1 MSKIPTPSKGIGFG
15 RIAGKGI
22 TKIKKPQPAPTPT
35 EPVEPTEEEKEAESE
50 SRANLRTAVS
60 SKADTEV
67 KLVTAY
73 TRDLSELEDEDGN
86 VLPGKTK
93 QYQKISTQRVQG
105 QREVAE
111 LQSVLAALDAEDE
124 DGDSLFTLENMT
136 MLLLAA
142 SAGVSIAETV
152 DKILNSDDIEK
163 LDVQQ
168 TILESTK
175 AATNPEVAEL
185 ILNAS
190 FRDQAALRDLENL
203 TRYGNQFG
211 SLSNDLFNDKKYGEF
226 FGTEYDEFLNQLAE
240 TRAGPNATEEE
251 IASAK
256 EWAANNYDRDRF
268 LTEFLK
274 ANPTHEASGIINDSL
289 SRMGQLK
296 RSSGEIADID
306 RAITRDGYSEAAKFY
321 QPESE
326 GGYGFSP
333 EQFRSDEQNGLIDHA
348 MGLAIGPEATGLRQ
362 GQWER
367 VQTKG
372 ELEED
377 TMRDITANAMSS
389 VSPELQAQ
397 QNFGG
402 GGIAKAILN
411 TSNAKRDRLMEDES
425 SLFKTLTG
433 DRQYAPQLGSYLN
446 QSTVDPARAMG
457 LAGQGATTAGQN
469 IYNSDP
475 TSGMNYDPTSGYY
488 ASIIGQNSN
497 IDQANKMQPSLSDQL
512 RDLSQDFT
520 DFKEATE
527 KRKRKEQG

>member
-1 MSKIPTPSKGIGFG
+1 MSYKNPRTNFG
-15 RIAGKGI
+15 RGAAKGI
-22 TKIKKPQPAPTPT
+22 TKIGKPQPAPTPT
-35 EPVEPTEEEKEAESE
+35 EPEPPTEEEKKAESE
-50 SRANLRTAVS
+50 NRAELRTAIT
-60 SKADTEV
+60 SKADNAN
-67 KLVTAY
+67 KLNAAY
-73 TRDLSELEDEDGN
+73 AADMAKLLDADGKIIE
-86 VLPGKTK
+86 GKTEEF
-93 QYQKISTQRVQG
+93 QKLSTQQAQG
-105 QREVAE
+105 QREAAE
-111 LQSVLAALDAEDE
+111 LQSALAALDAKDE

-142 SAGVSIAETV
+142 SAGVSVVETV
-152 DKILNSDDIEK
+152 DKILNGDDIEK

-168 TILESTK
+168 TLLESTK

-190 FRDQAALRDLENL
+190 YRDQAALRDLENL

-211 SLSNDLFNDKKYGEF
+211 SLSNDLFNNEEYGEF
-226 FGTEYDEFLNQLAE
+226 FGAEYDEFLNQLAD
-240 TRAGPNATEEE
+240 TRAGPNATEEQ

-306 RAITRDGYSEAAKFY
+306 RAITRDGYSEARKFY

-333 EQFRSDEQNGLIDHA
+333 EQFRSDEQNSLIDHA

-433 DRQYAPQLGSYLN
+433 DRQYTPQLGSYLN

-457 LAGQGATTAGQN
+457 LAGQGASTAGQN

-475 TSGMNYDPTSGYY
+475 TKGMNYNPMDPYY

-497 IDQANKMQPSLSDQL
+497 IDQANKMQPDISDQL
-512 RDLSQDFT
+512 FDLSGKVDAL
-520 DFKEATE
+520 DELIK
-527 KRKRKEQG
+527 KG